1 MAGGGCLLGS
11 WAKTPCQKQCDDPGV
26 MEISQMQLTALQVNG
41 VSPSEPS
48 PVDYVFMLLT
58 LAAVVLLVASII
70 VFFRQPN
77 RRWSDVWIVLF
88 LVFIPVVG
96 PLAYLLHV
104 RSRGKRDKRVT
115 SNPPTRR

>member
-1 MAGGGCLLGS
+1 
-11 WAKTPCQKQCDDPGV
+11 
-26 MEISQMQLTALQVNG
+26 MEISQMQLAALLGNG
-41 VSPSEPS
+41 VSPLEPS

-58 LAAVVLLVASII
+58 LVAVVLLVASVI

-96 PLAYLLHV
+96 PLVYLRHV
-104 RSRGKRDKRVT
+104 RSSKKSDKK
-115 SNPPTRR
+115 S

>member
-1 MAGGGCLLGS
+1 
-11 WAKTPCQKQCDDPGV
+11 
-26 MEISQMQLTALQVNG
+26 MEKARLQSTALQSDG
-41 VSPSEPS
+41 VSPLEPS

-58 LAAVVLLVASII
+58 LAAVVLLVASVI

-96 PLAYLLHV
+96 PLVYLRHV
-104 RSRGKRDKRVT
+104 RSSKKSGKNCRCVRQG
-115 SNPPTRR
+115 PALG